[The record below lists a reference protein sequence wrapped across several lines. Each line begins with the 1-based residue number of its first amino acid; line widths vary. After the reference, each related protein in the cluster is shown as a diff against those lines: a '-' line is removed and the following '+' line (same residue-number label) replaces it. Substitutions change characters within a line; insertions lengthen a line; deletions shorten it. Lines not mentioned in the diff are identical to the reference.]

1 MNYKVKLLSIALF
14 FFTFSFFGNAQNK
27 GVLSGGLESN
37 FSYFMRDSL
46 IGASDIPQYDNLM
59 YGAESWLNL
68 KFDYETWEFGV
79 RFDMFNNSNLKNPN
93 STYSDN
99 GIGNF
104 YVKKQIDKLEISGGY
119 LYDQIGSGAI
129 FRAYEE
135 RPLFIDNALLGVR
148 LKYQL
153 SDKLNIKA
161 FSGKQKYLFG
171 NYPAILNG
179 INIEGFY
186 SFGSEKILTIAP
198 GFGILNKT
206 QDKSTID
213 HLVNTIKNYIPTEQV
228 IPEYNTLAGTIYS
241 TFSYD
246 PFTLYV
252 ESAWKSKEVFFD
264 PNSLKQELNGEF
276 TNGKYVNQPGNVFY
290 TTLSFAKSKIGI
302 TAEYKRTKNFDFRVD
317 PSLNLNEGLLN
328 FIPPMNRLNTYTLTA
343 RYSPATQLLSEQAY
357 QFDIKYSINKSL
369 SLNLNFSNINTLDN
383 NELYK
388 ELFTELHYSKD
399 RKWKLVTGLQYQK
412 YNQPV
417 YEGEGSEI
425 LEAITPFADFLY
437 RFNRKTSLNTEIQ
450 YMYTKQDYG
459 SWLNVFFEFAKSP
472 HWSLEAAAMY
482 NINPADR
489 APKDVSG
496 KFQKILYPSL
506 GGTYTK
512 GSNRFSLRYV
522 KQVEG
527 VVCSGGVCRLEPAF
541 SGLKFNVTSRF

>member
-1 MNYKVKLLSIALF
+1 MNYKVKLFSVAFFIFLF
-14 FFTFSFFGNAQNK
+14 SMFSFSQNK

-37 FSYFMRDSL
+37 FNYFMRDSL
-46 IGASDIPQYDNLM
+46 IGANDIPQYDNLL

-68 KFDYETWEFGV
+68 KFDYDKWEFGV
-79 RFDMFNNSNLKNPN
+79 RFDMFNNSSLKNPN
-93 STYSDN
+93 SAYSGN

-153 SDKLNIKA
+153 SDNLNIKA

-171 NYPAILNG
+171 NYPAIING
-179 INIEGFY
+179 VNIEGYY
-186 SFGSEKILTIAP
+186 SFGSEKVLTLAP
-198 GFGILNKT
+198 GLGILNKT
-206 QDKSTID
+206 HDKSTID
-213 HLVNTIKNYIPTEQV
+213 HLVNTIKNYIPAEQV
-228 IPEYNTLAGTIYS
+228 IPEYNTLAGTVYS
-241 TFSYD
+241 TVSYD

-276 TNGKYVNQPGNVFY
+276 TSGKYINQPGNVFY

-317 PSLNLNEGLLN
+317 PSLKLNEGLLN

-343 RYSPATQLLSEQAY
+343 RYSPATQLLTEQAY
-357 QFDIKYSINKSL
+357 QFDVKYSINKSL
-369 SLNLNFSNINTLDN
+369 SLNVNYSNITTLEN
-383 NELYK
+383 KELYK
-388 ELFTELHYSKD
+388 EFFSELHFSKD

-412 YNQPV
+412 YNQPI
-417 YEGEGSEI
+417 YEGEGSDI
-425 LEAITPFADFLY
+425 LQAITPFADFLY

-450 YMYTKQDYG
+450 YMHTKQDYG
-459 SWLNVFFEFAKSP
+459 SWLNIFFEFAKSP
-472 HWSLEAAAMY
+472 HWSLEASAMY
-482 NINPADR
+482 NIDPSDR
-489 APKDVSG
+489 APKGEDG
-496 KFQKILYPSL
+496 KFKKILYPSF

>member
-1 MNYKVKLLSIALF
+1 MNYKVKLFSVALLILL
-14 FFTFSFFGNAQNK
+14 FSMFGFSQNK

-37 FSYFMRDSL
+37 FNYFMRDSL
-46 IGASDIPQYDNLM
+46 IGANDIPQYDNLL

-68 KFDYETWEFGV
+68 KFDYDTWEFGV
-79 RFDMFNNSNLKNPN
+79 RFDMFNNSSLKNPN
-93 STYSDN
+93 SAYSDN

-153 SDKLNIKA
+153 SDKLNIKV

-171 NYPAILNG
+171 NYPAIING
-179 INIEGFY
+179 ANLEGYY
-186 SFGSEKILTIAP
+186 SFGSEKVLTIAP
-198 GFGILNKT
+198 GIGILNKT
-206 QDKSTID
+206 HDKSTID
-213 HLVNTIKNYIPTEQV
+213 HLVNTIKNYIPAEQV

-241 TFSYD
+241 TLSYD
-246 PFTLYV
+246 LFTLYV

-264 PNSLKQELNGEF
+264 PNSLKQELNGEY
-276 TNGKYVNQPGNVFY
+276 TSGKYINQPGNVFY

-317 PSLNLNEGLLN
+317 PSLKLNEGLLN

-357 QFDIKYSINKSL
+357 QFDVKYSINKSL
-369 SLNLNFSNINTLDN
+369 SFNLNYSNITTLDN
-383 NELYK
+383 KELYK
-388 ELFTELHYSKD
+388 EFFSEFHFSKD

-437 RFNRKTSLNTEIQ
+437 RFNRKTSLNTEVQ
-450 YMYTKQDYG
+450 YMHTKQDYG
-459 SWLNVFFEFAKSP
+459 SWLNIFFEFAKSP
-472 HWSLEAAAMY
+472 HWSLEASAMY
-482 NINPADR
+482 NIDPSDR
-489 APKDVSG
+489 APKDENG
-496 KFQKILYPSL
+496 NFKKILYPSF